1 MEETNKLHVNVE
13 AVESAIKEI
22 NFDFY
27 QKQIDTAFN
36 DISKFNENWYD
47 DDNTEKF
54 KNIVLNYQ
62 SSLNAFMY
70 EIKQLVGNIE
80 KEMEKYT
87 EIESVGKKW

>member
-1 MEETNKLHVNVE
+1 MEEINKLYVNVE

-27 QKQIDTAFN
+27 QEQIDTAFN

>member
-1 MEETNKLHVNVE
+1 MEEINKLYVNVE

-27 QKQIDTAFN
+27 QEQIDTAFN

-62 SSLNAFMY
+62 SSLNAFMDD
-70 EIKQLVGNIE
+70 IKELVGNI
-80 KEMEKYT
+80 KNEMKKYT
-87 EIESVGKKW
+87 EIESVGKEW